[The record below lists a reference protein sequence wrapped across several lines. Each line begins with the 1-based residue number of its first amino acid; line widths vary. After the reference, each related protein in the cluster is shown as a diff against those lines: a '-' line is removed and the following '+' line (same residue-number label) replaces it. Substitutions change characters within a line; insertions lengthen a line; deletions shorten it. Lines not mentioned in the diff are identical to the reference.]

1 MAVPAP
7 DHVVFEVHGPIA
19 RTDLPGLCNRVR
31 SVLRECAPGD
41 VLCDVRTVEP
51 DCVAIDALARLQ
63 LAARRNGCRVRLCN
77 ASPELLDLVTYL
89 GLNDVLAD

>member
-7 DHVVFEVHGPIA
+7 DEVVFEVHGPIA

-31 SVLRECAPGD
+31 SFLRECGPGD
-41 VLCDVRTVEP
+41 VLCDVQTVAP
-51 DCVAIDALARLQ
+51 DAVTIDALARLQ
-63 LAARRNGCRVRLCN
+63 LAARRNDCRVRLCN

-89 GLNDVLAD
+89 GLKDVLAD